1 MLVMAEQGWGENKAM
16 AGTLLKLGWELK
28 YGVEAWARD
37 FEDEFVALEEGR
49 RGDTFDSCVGTS
61 IGSSY

>member
-1 MLVMAEQGWGENKAM
+1 M